1 MDEPGAIAVEI
12 AWSPRAGEVLRRR
25 LELPAASTVG
35 DALGRLGAAPPAS
48 LAVALW
54 GRLCSPEQVL
64 RDGDR
69 IELCRPLAVDPKE
82 ARRVRYRARGSA
94 GRR

>member
-25 LELPAASTVG
+25 LELPSASTVG
-35 DALGRLGAAPPAS
+35 DALGRFGAALPAG

-54 GRLCSPEQVL
+54 GRACAPQQAL

-69 IELCRPLAVDPKE
+69 IELCRPLVVDPKE